1 MDADVVL
8 VNTVVKLLAQKVIP
22 ALDAITV
29 IPMLPAALPPL
40 FEALKSSNAD
50 LRKSCVFLI
59 VELYI
64 LVGDDLTP
72 LLADLSASQVKLIGI
87 YVQRA
92 RKERGLLE

>member
-1 MDADVVL
+1 MNPDVMR

-59 VELYI
+59 VELYL

-72 LLADLSASQVKLIGI
+72 LLSELSASQIKLIGI
-87 YVQRA
+87 YTDRA
-92 RKERGLLE
+92 RKERAQ